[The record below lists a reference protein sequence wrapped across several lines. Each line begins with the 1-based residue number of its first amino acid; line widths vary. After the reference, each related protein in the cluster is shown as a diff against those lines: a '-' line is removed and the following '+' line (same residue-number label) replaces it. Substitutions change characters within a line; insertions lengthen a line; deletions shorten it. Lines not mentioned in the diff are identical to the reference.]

1 MIPLIGYL
9 ASGFLAVALLVERA
23 LWFRWINLAGT
34 LIFVVYGLLVGALP
48 VALANGILLG
58 INIVKLVSLSTRQEH
73 FELARVRQGD
83 EIVASFLRFHRKDVQ
98 AYFPDFRFDSDE
110 GRICFMVLRD
120 AKLANLF
127 VARREG
133 KGRVV
138 VEINYTVPKFR
149 DYKVGTFLFEVNSDY
164 LRAQGVTEIVTR
176 SHNSG
181 HTRFLGRMGFRRVS
195 RDGGDYFEKELIPAA
210 VKQ

>member
-23 LWFRWINLAGT
+23 LWFRWINLAGNVT
-34 LIFVVYGLLVGALP
+34 FVAYGLLMGALP

-58 INIVKLVSLSTRQEH
+58 INVFKLVSLSTRQEH

-133 KGRVV
+133 GGRVI

-176 SHNSG
+176 SYNSG
-181 HTRFLGRMGFRRVS
+181 HTRFLNRMGFQRLEQEGAPLYVKTL
-195 RDGGDYFEKELIPAA
+195 DPAA
-210 VKQ
+210 

>member
-1 MIPLIGYL
+1 MISLIGYL
-9 ASGFLAVALLVERA
+9 ASGLLAVALLVERA
-23 LWFRWINLAGT
+23 LWFRWINLAGNVT
-34 LIFVVYGLLVGALP
+34 FVAYGLLMGALP

-58 INIVKLVSLSTRQEH
+58 INVFKLVSLSTRQEH

-83 EIVASFLRFHRKDVQ
+83 EIVASFLRFHRKDVHS
-98 AYFPDFRFDSDE
+98 YFPDFRFDSDE

-133 KGRVV
+133 GGRVI

-181 HTRFLGRMGFRRVS
+181 HTRFLERMGFARIE
-195 RDGGDYFEKELIPAA
+195 RDGEALYEKRLAPAA
-210 VKQ
+210 